1 MTLARKLSWGPRA
14 SVISFLD
21 SKKKERGISEL
32 RGMHANLLVSHR
44 EEHGLLGH
52 V

>member
-1 MTLARKLSWGPRA
+1 MTLAWKISWGPR
-14 SVISFLD
+14 VMSFYD

-44 EEHGLLGH
+44 GEHCLLGH
-52 V
+52 I